1 MLVGPGK
8 DFCVDGGGVGTFS
21 GFWLDLGKISM
32 DPYMLE
38 DLKEFGLM
46 WDGFPWIRGFSQ
58 ISVDFEIFC

>member
-1 MLVGPGK
+1 
-8 DFCVDGGGVGTFS
+8 
-21 GFWLDLGKISM
+21 M

-58 ISVDFEIFC
+58 ISVDFEIFVRTGKNFHGSVDFGRLEKIAWIWE